1 MQTAVI
7 VLSAVVLV
15 LLAVIVFLVAMLRF
29 AYEDMKENYAPVDV
43 PDVDW
48 DYTKESGWVRG

>member
-1 MQTAVI
+1 MQTAII
-7 VLSAVVLV
+7 VLSAVCLV

>member
-1 MQTAVI
+1 MQTAII
-7 VLSAVVLV
+7 VLSAVCLV

-29 AYEDMKENYAPVDV
+29 TYEDMKENYAPVEL

-48 DYTKESGWVRG
+48 DYTRESGWVRG